1 MLFQTLDKIKTHS
14 ILTAILLMALGIVLL
29 LCPENY
35 IDSLIAVF
43 GYAMIVYSIVKI
55 LDFITGKMSLIHYIS
70 FTWALIVGIV
80 GMSVLAF
87 ADNVLHDLGLL
98 FGFLLV
104 LDGAHSMSH
113 AFTYARMSQRRGWSI
128 LAVLSALLI
137 LMGIGIFLSSVL
149 FSSIFLDSPLRLLRV
164 IGITTLFSALVS
176 MLRLIWVWPL
186 RYEKGCRSDGE

>member
-14 ILTAILLMALGIVLL
+14 ILMSILLMALGVVLL
-29 LCPENY
+29 LCPEDY
-35 IDSLIAVF
+35 INSLISVF
-43 GYAMIVYSIVKI
+43 GYAMIVYAVVTI

-87 ADNVLHDLGLL
+87 TDNVLHELGLL

-104 LDGAHSMSH
+104 IDGGHSMFH
-113 AFTYARMSQRRGWSI
+113 AFTYARMSQRRGWSV

-137 LMGIGIFLSSVL
+137 IMGIAIFV
-149 FSSIFLDSPLRLLRV
+149 SSIVFSHIFNSPVSLLRV
-164 IGITTLFSALVS
+164 IGFTTLFSALVS

-186 RYEKGCRSDGE
+186 RYSKEESSDVE

>member
-14 ILTAILLMALGIVLL
+14 ILTAILLMALGVVLL
-29 LCPENY
+29 LCPANY

-43 GYAMIVYSIVKI
+43 GYAMIVYSLVKI

-87 ADNVLHDLGLL
+87 TDNVLHELGLL

-104 LDGAHSMSH
+104 LDGGHSLSH
-113 AFTYARMSQRRGWSI
+113 AFTYARISQRRGWSV
-128 LAVLSALLI
+128 LAVLSVLLI
-137 LMGIGIFLSSVL
+137 FMGVVIFLSAIL
-149 FSSIFLDSPLRLLRV
+149 FSDIFLDSPVRLLRV
-164 IGITTLFSALVS
+164 IGFTTLFSAFVS
-176 MLRLIWVWPL
+176 ALRLIWVWPL
-186 RYEKGCRSDGE
+186 RYSKEGSEDGE